1 MINNFASLFN
11 LFQRI
16 QYPGLGFCI
25 CCFEN
30 IRYSNLIF
38 ALLNHCFPLY
48 DVDISSFSAFCF
60 ILHQNQIFNFCFH
73 LKLRLVIL
81 LVVFF
86 ILMNLYDRLLF
97 SAEPLSFFEKIFS
110 LFLLNY
116 KNFRNYLN
124 LYHQ

>member
-16 QYPGLGFCI
+16 QYPGLDFCI
-25 CCFEN
+25 CYFKN
-30 IRYSNLIF
+30 IRYYHLIF
-38 ALLNHCFPLY
+38 ALLNHCFHLY

-86 ILMNLYDRLLF
+86 ILMNLYDPLLF
-97 SAEPLSFFEKIFS
+97 TAEPLSFFEKIFY